1 MLREKVDTE
10 KWNRRIER
18 RKNNP
23 VGMERVLRAIA
34 GRMGQHRAEYLNAA
48 DAADKVPGAAPGWET
63 LKHRNKGRENEY
75 KSVVKDMHAM
85 ADVWDKAVTTAA
97 KSKSFPKITKAVSD
111 TAPGNE
117 PGTTVRPEHV
127 KGKRDRKGKRSVG
140 PYSVAYTRHRNPIR
154 DDQRSHMADS
164 YDFSDRV
171 FEAINMLND
180 NLNGSD
186 ILEGSRGLKRT
197 ERVLGAKIRNAERAG
212 LNPKTMVAKPE
223 GEFFQ
228 RGIAF
233 QSRISGRRDPLV
245 PHGGGRVR
253 TPDRVYVS
261 NTYKTPSDVARA
273 SAERRRF
280 EPGFDADAKKAAID
294 RTDAAI
300 RSLSDKITGYRPEV
314 VASRLRGKS

>member
-1 MLREKVDTE
+1 MNPKDFLKMLREEVDTE

-63 LKHRNKGRENEY
+63 LKHRNKGRENRY

-97 KSKSFPKITKAVSD
+97 NSKLFPKITKAVSD

-171 FEAINMLND
+171 FEALKNK
-180 NLNGSD
+180 
-186 ILEGSRGLKRT
+186 EGDVYIGGKKGKAIAYDPEMGGNYSA
-197 ERVLGAKIRNAERAG
+197 EGAKKFGDTPVSSRKAKVNWKGIRTG
-212 LNPKTMVAKPE
+212 E
-223 GEFFQ
+223 GEK
-228 RGIAF
+228 
-233 QSRISGRRDPLV
+233 
-245 PHGGGRVR
+245 H
-253 TPDRVYVS
+253 
-261 NTYKTPSDVARA
+261 
-273 SAERRRF
+273 
-280 EPGFDADAKKAAID
+280 
-294 RTDAAI
+294 
-300 RSLSDKITGYRPEV
+300 KI
-314 VASRLRGKS
+314 